1 MINQTGRKP
10 YAGDERIMIIYLAG
24 KIKGDDNYKDKFAR
38 VESYLMGLGHIV
50 INPTLLP
57 AGLPEKAYMP
67 ICMTM
72 MEHADAVYFL
82 EDWIYSPGAR
92 LEQEYAI
99 YQKKLIMYEKEM

>member
-1 MINQTGRKP
+1 
-10 YAGDERIMIIYLAG
+10 MIIYLAG

-38 VESYLMGLGHIV
+38 AECYLKELGYIV

-67 ICMTM
+67 ICLAML
-72 MEHADAVYFL
+72 ESADAVYFL

-99 YQKKLIMYEKEM
+99 YQKKLIMYEKEI